1 MEDGESRL
9 SCRQWMWVAGIGGCF
24 VVFLV
29 SLLWPLPG
37 ALSPDASV
45 VSRLITDGEGRL
57 LREMRHEG
65 RGRPLRLSEVPPV
78 AVEALLAT
86 EDRHFRRHPG
96 VNPLALARA
105 GWQAAASG
113 SVVSGGSTITMQVAR
128 ALRGS
133 SSLPLLDKLLE
144 MHLAL
149 RLELRYSKDDIL
161 ELWLNRVFFGNHAH
175 GIEAASRV
183 YLGKGAVDLTLAEAA
198 FLIGLPQSPSR
209 YDPFRRPEL
218 ARARYGRVLVAME
231 RTGLVSPEERA
242 ALALLPL
249 ELVPPDRSFSAPH
262 FTSWVDG
269 LSGRSAGPI
278 AEVRT
283 TLDVRLQATVEGI
296 VRGHL
301 RGLRGQNVTNAAV
314 LVLENRTGAVLAYV
328 GSGNFWDDATGGQV
342 DCVRMLR
349 QPGSALKPFT
359 YALALESGRYTP
371 STIVADIEMPVPEA
385 GGAFSPQNYD
395 RRHRGPVPL
404 REALAGSYNVPAVR
418 LAREFGPDAVLAAY
432 RQAGLE
438 SLNQPADF
446 YGVGITL
453 GNGEVRLLDLARAY
467 AGLARGGS
475 LPPVRTIH
483 WVRTAG
489 GDTLRPHSEGVVP
502 MGISPPTAYL
512 IADMLSDAEARA
524 PAFGRGGALELP
536 FPTAVKTGTTKDY
549 RDNWAV
555 GFTPTHTVA
564 VWTGNFDGK
573 PMKWVSG
580 VSGAAPIMKAV
591 FLEIGPGGTF
601 EKPDGIAEAVVC
613 PASGGR
619 PGAYCPVRRTERFA
633 AGRVPSDTC
642 AVHRLVRLD
651 RETGLLADVSTP
663 RSRVVEEVFAIHP
676 PEYHGWMVGQGLPLP
691 PDVSAAQLAE
701 RVTSSGEPQYSDAL
715 IVQYPE
721 SGMVFQIDPV
731 LRRGYQRIRLR
742 GAVAPTFFETRWW
755 VNGEVLA
762 DDFTAASIPLT
773 PGRHEIEIRGVATD
787 GQRLRSRPVVI
798 RVN

>member
-1 MEDGESRL
+1 
-9 SCRQWMWVAGIGGCF
+9 MWAAGIGGCF
-24 VVFLV
+24 VVFLL

-45 VSRLITDGEGRL
+45 VSRMITDGEGRL
-57 LREMRHEG
+57 LREMRPEG
-65 RGRPLRLSEVPPV
+65 RGRPVRLSEVPPA

-128 ALRGS
+128 ALRGRS
-133 SSLPLLDKLLE
+133 SMPFFDKLLE

-149 RLELRYSKDDIL
+149 RLELQYSKDDIL

-175 GIEAASRV
+175 GIEAASNV
-183 YLGKGAVDLTLAEAA
+183 YFGKGAVDLTLAEAA

-231 RTGLVSPEERA
+231 RTGLLSPDERA

-249 ELVPPDRSFSAPH
+249 ELVPPDRSFGAPH
-262 FTSWVDG
+262 FTNWVDAQIE
-269 LSGRSAGPI
+269 RSVGPI

-283 TLDVRLQATVEGI
+283 TLDARLQAAVEAI
-296 VRGHL
+296 VRGQL
-301 RGLRGQNVTNAAV
+301 RGLRSQNVTSAAV
-314 LVLENRTGAVLAYV
+314 VVLDNRTGAVLAYV
-328 GSGNFWDDATGGQV
+328 GSGDFWDDLAGGQV
-342 DCVRMLR
+342 DGVRMLR

-359 YALALESGRYTP
+359 YGLALESGRFAP
-371 STIVADIEMPVPEA
+371 STIIADIEMPVPEA

-395 RRHRGPVPL
+395 RRHRGPVPV

-418 LAREFGPDAVLAAY
+418 LAREFGPDAVLATY
-432 RQAGLE
+432 RRAGLE
-438 SLNQPADF
+438 TLNQPADF

-475 LPPVRTIH
+475 LPQVRAIR
-483 WVRTAG
+483 WLRTAE
-489 GDTLRPHSEGVVP
+489 GDTLRPRIREAIP
-502 MGISPPTAYL
+502 MGISSSTAYL
-512 IADMLSDAEARA
+512 IADILSDAEARA

-601 EKPDGIAEAVVC
+601 EAPAGVTEAVVC
-613 PASGGR
+613 PASGSR
-619 PGAYCPVRRTERFA
+619 PGTHCPARRTERFA
-633 AGRVPSDTC
+633 AGTMPSDTC
-642 AVHRLVRLD
+642 KVHRLVRLD
-651 RETGLLADVSTP
+651 RQTGLLADAATP
-663 RSRVVEEVFAIHP
+663 RGRIAEEVFVVHP
-676 PEYHGWMVGQGLPLP
+676 PEFHGWMLAQGMPLP
-691 PDVSAAQLAE
+691 PEVTAATLAE
-701 RVTSSGEPQYSDAL
+701 RVAASGEAEYSDAL
-715 IVQYPE
+715 LVQYPE
-721 SGMVFQIDPV
+721 SGMAFQIDPV
-731 LRRGYQRIRLR
+731 LRRGYQRIGLR
-742 GAVAPTFFETRWW
+742 GAAAPTVFEARWW
-755 VNGEVLA
+755 VNGEAL
-762 DDFTAASIPLT
+762 DGDFAAASIPLN
-773 PGRHEIEIRGVATD
+773 PGRHEIEIRAVATD

-798 RVN
+798 RVY